1 MSPCSLLIKKML
13 AIYISGVWLY
23 CVYGI
28 ITDSMD
34 IERNSDKYIVIVE
47 WNSVLIN
54 LLWVLSFVFEW
65 KELNFC
71 LDFYPKNRKNKG

>member
-1 MSPCSLLIKKML
+1 ML
-13 AIYISGVWLY
+13 AIYVSGVWLY
-23 CVYGI
+23 CIYGL
-28 ITDSMD
+28 ITDSVD
-34 IERNSDKYIVIVE
+34 IEGKSDKYIVIIE

-71 LDFYPKNRKNKG
+71 LDFYPKNKLINK